1 MNRKVLYLPLAIF
14 LILAAA
20 LMWQLMRNSDGD
32 DPTVL
37 ESALVGKPLPD
48 FRPASLE
55 KNRMSCWIPLTLS
68 MVKPVLINVWA
79 TRCPTCRAEHQYL
92 RSLAAQGIRIVG
104 INYKDDRQK
113 AVNWLHELGNPY
125 ALGVFD
131 GDGMLGLDLGVYGAP
146 ETFLIDGKGIIRYRH
161 AGDVNERVW
170 QQGDSAAVE

>member
-55 KNRMSCWIPLTLS
+55 NRMSCWIPLTLS
-68 MVKPVLINVWA
+68 MVN
-79 TRCPTCRAEHQYL
+79 RC
-92 RSLAAQGIRIVG
+92 
-104 INYKDDRQK
+104 
-113 AVNWLHELGNPY
+113 
-125 ALGVFD
+125 
-131 GDGMLGLDLGVYGAP
+131 
-146 ETFLIDGKGIIRYRH
+146 
-161 AGDVNERVW
+161 
-170 QQGDSAAVE
+170 